1 MVMTKMRYLFCFLVS
16 VSCLSASDGQFQIR
30 KNSVVNLREKVV
42 EWLER
47 EQIDTHSNKTVVI
60 ELVEFLYGIFEG
72 VGLAER
78 SVVPTAFANVS
89 AECKAESEIYLNALR
104 EWDPMALISKFSF

>member
-47 EQIDTHSNKTVVI
+47 EQIDIPYNEKI